1 MVISP
6 EVLSSFSDFLDIIYD
21 VTQEFI
27 LRPILFSINLRKLFF
42 SEYSFE
48 FTSFADNATPY
59 ECGKIDGDI
68 INELRIIEKVFDWFG
83 NNIERQ
89 LNLDVI
95 FFTIQTI
102 DVNNQ
107 RFYYRKFQG

>member
-1 MVISP
+1 MI
-6 EVLSSFSDFLDIIYD
+6 FLDIIYD
-21 VTQEFI
+21 VPQEFI
-27 LRPILFSINLRKLFF
+27 LRPILFNINLRKLFF

-48 FTSFADNATPY
+48 FTSFADNTTPY
-59 ECGKIDGDI
+59 QCDKIDGDV

-107 RFYYRKFQG
+107 GFCDRKFQG